1 MTVWVACQV
10 QMLHHFQSSLL
21 TFLQFLS
28 QLVSFISYNVCDY
41 RDNPD
46 VPFLSGT
53 RDHIEMRDLEIRVIR
68 ILMLVLH

>member
-1 MTVWVACQV
+1 LGRSSGPDVAS
-10 QMLHHFQSSLL
+10 FPK
-21 TFLQFLS
+21 FLADFS
-28 QLVSFISYNVCDY
+28 AIPFTASDSFISYNVCDY